1 VRIKPPELIDDFL
14 RFEFEG
20 YRMKVKNKVK

>member
-20 YRMKVKNKVK
+20 YMKVKNKVK